1 MSRKTLLIEDLQK
14 STEIRAEEFLEI
26 IRRCFRQKNP
36 VGFDAAPVRNR
47 DSQPTFHSRE
57 TGPQILLL
65 AGEWRFQDPFEK
77 LFMAKL
83 QSLLDCRIRIK
94 RDEACMVISAA
105 GAISPASPVAQAR
118 NHRR

>member
-65 AGEWRFQDPFEK
+65 AGEWRLKYPFEK

-83 QSLLDCRIRIK
+83 QALLVCRIRIE
-94 RDEACMVISAA
+94 RCEAGMLIYADGVISQ
-105 GAISPASPVAQAR
+105 GSQVSQPG
-118 NHRR
+118 

>member
-65 AGEWRFQDPFEK
+65 AGEGRFKYPFEK

-83 QSLLDCRIRIK
+83 QRVRECPIRLKRGEARLLT
-94 RDEACMVISAA
+94 SAA
-105 GAISPASPVAQAR
+105 VALSHAR
-118 NHRR
+118 

>member
-65 AGEWRFQDPFEK
+65 AGERRFKYPFEN

-83 QSLLDCRIRIK
+83 QTLLDFLIRLNH
-94 RDEACMVISAA
+94 RHA
-105 GAISPASPVAQAR
+105 GILISP
-118 NHRR
+118 

>member
-47 DSQPTFHSRE
+47 DSQPTFHSHE
-57 TGPQILLL
+57 TGPQILPL
-65 AGEWRFQDPFEK
+65 AGEWRFKYPFEK

-83 QSLLDCRIRIK
+83 QRLLDCRHRIK
-94 RDEACMVISAA
+94 AGGAGMLRSAA
-105 GAISPASPVAQAR
+105 ERVSETSHVAQPDK
-118 NHRR
+118 

>member
-26 IRRCFRQKNP
+26 IRRCFWQKNP

-47 DSQPTFHSRE
+47 DSQPTFHSHE

-65 AGEWRFQDPFEK
+65 AGEWRFKYPFEK

-94 RDEACMVISAA
+94 RGEAGMLISAA
-105 GAISPASPVAQAR
+105 GEISQGSQVGQPGK
-118 NHRR
+118 